1 LNGIELTLSEPGAVE
16 MMLALA
22 AGKMS
27 QEDVAKLIREN
38 SGAIRKGED

>member
-1 LNGIELTLSEPGAVE
+1 LNGVKLTLSEPKAVE

-27 QEDVAKLIREN
+27 QEDVAKLIRQN
-38 SGAIRKGED
+38 SGVSR